1 MGQHGNKDTVEEF
14 WSTETLL
21 ALAGGAPAEVASDFM
36 AQLRAQLGVPGV
48 MLAAASGRKALEG
61 YLRSV
66 APRGRGSV
74 LISSFNCPVVLD
86 AVLAAGLKA
95 EPFDLAEAHGRF
107 DWEAVARR
115 LDADHAAIVVPHLF
129 GVPTDLRPLLEPAR
143 KNGTLVIEDCA
154 HTLGGRIDGRVAGS
168 FGDAAIFS
176 FSYDKPLSLAGGGAL
191 LVADAAQAAQVRLE
205 HSPELDV
212 AAELRA
218 LRDFRRFLE
227 QHRAAIARP
236 RLLRALSRTLA
247 KLGLGRLLRYRGGS
261 GIGPLRAALG
271 SWQLSR
277 IAAVQRQRNDNAR
290 LLQAAVGDHAQ
301 AWFVG
306 PGVEPAWLRQKLLLP
321 DAGRAARVSARL
333 QRQGIRAGRFNW
345 PRTID
350 SRLRLVPPR
359 HAWRLARCG
368 IDVPCHQA
376 ITSADIAR
384 IAEAFE
390 RG

>member
-1 MGQHGNKDTVEEF
+1 VGQHGNKDTVEEF
-14 WSTETLL
+14 WSAETLL
-21 ALAGGAPAEVASDFM
+21 ALADGAAGALADDFM
-36 AQLRAQLGVPGV
+36 ARLRAHLGVQGA
-48 MLAAASGRKALEG
+48 MLAAVSGRKALEG

-66 APRGRGSV
+66 APRGRGTV

-95 EPFDLAEAHGRF
+95 EPFDLADPGGRF

-115 LDADHAAIVVPHLF
+115 FAADHAAIVVPHLF

-143 KNGTLVIEDCA
+143 NNGTLVIEDCA
-154 HTLGGRIDGRVAGS
+154 HTLGGRIDGKVAGS

-191 LVADAAQAAQVRLE
+191 LVADTAQAARVRLE
-205 HSPELDV
+205 HAPELEV
-212 AAELRA
+212 PAELRS
-218 LRDFRRFLE
+218 LQDFRRFLE
-227 QHRAAIARP
+227 QHRAAISRP
-236 RLLRALSRTLA
+236 RLLRTLSRALG
-247 KLGLGRLLRYRGGS
+247 KLGLGHVLRYQGGS

-271 SWQLSR
+271 LWQLER
-277 IAAVQRQRNDNAR
+277 IAAVQSQRNDNAR
-290 LLQAAVGDHAQ
+290 LVQRAAGDHART
-301 AWFVG
+301 WFVG

-321 DAGRAARVSARL
+321 DAARAARVSARL

-376 ITSADIAR
+376 ITGADIAR